1 MIACL
6 MEKRAGDYTGMAH
19 IVMEYSNGSEEQS
32 RIVTAPITAD
42 NLKRHVDEC
51 VSVLTRLHRL
61 KRPS

>member
-19 IVMEYSNGSEEQS
+19 IVMEYSNGSEEKS
-32 RIVTAPITAD
+32 KIVTAPITAD

-51 VSVLTRLHRL
+51 VAVLARLHRL
-61 KRPS
+61 KGTS